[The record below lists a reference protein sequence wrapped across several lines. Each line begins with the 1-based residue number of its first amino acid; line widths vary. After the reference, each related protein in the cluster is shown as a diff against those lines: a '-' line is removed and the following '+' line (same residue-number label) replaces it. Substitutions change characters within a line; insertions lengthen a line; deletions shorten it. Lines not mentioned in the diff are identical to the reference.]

1 MSSPVS
7 LQVLYKIA
15 NAPIREFPFAHI
27 YVQDVFPS
35 DFYRQIR
42 ANLPPKSAYSVL
54 AESGRVSKEYP
65 DTRYVLKLPENL
77 AGVDV
82 PQRQFWSEIGNW
94 LLGGSFGRTML
105 LKFAPYLEPRLGD
118 LSRCGFYDEALLVQ
132 DYTTY
137 FLGPHTDAPQKVL
150 SFLFYLPADESL
162 SHWVHPFTCLRIR
175 AFRTTAPAILL
186 TKTFCGPLICR
197 FCPTPC
203 LPLPNHR
210 YRSTALS
217 RLRKKAFAAT
227 FCFMTSRSIIR
238 LNWPSLR
245 RRRPLS
251 APMQNSPFSQ

>member
-27 YVQDVFPS
+27 YVQDVFPP

-82 PQRQFWSEIGNW
+82 LQRQFWSEIGNW

-162 SHWVHPFTCLRIR
+162 SHLGTSIYVPSDPGFQNDGTGHFTYENFLRAADMPF
-175 AFRTTAPAILL
+175 
-186 TKTFCGPLICR
+186 
-197 FCPTPC
+197 
-203 LPLPNHR
+203 LPN
-210 YRSTALS
+210 SLF
-217 RLRKKAFAAT
+217 AFAKSSVS
-227 FCFMTSRSIIR
+227 FHGVE
-238 LNWPSLR
+238 PVKEEGVR
-245 RRRPLS
+245 RDLLLYDIKVNNPPELAVAPQAAPVVS
-251 APMQNSPFSQ
+251 ANAKFSF